1 MHFHNCFI
9 KKEEE
14 RTHFPSKLKKKR
26 KKDSLWMRKRM
37 HPCIHTCKKRWK
49 ERYHVIPLGWEEAIC
64 WRFEV
69 AGNEDKDKD
78 FTSRAG
84 NWTCTCCMFFLVTS
98 KFQLAA
104 ALHFFSHWWRRY
116 ACFWAVGRVDR
127 SPSERCFPHPIKKP
141 HCL

>member
-1 MHFHNCFI
+1 MHFH
-9 KKEEE
+9 K
-14 RTHFPSKLKKKR
+14 KKKR
-26 KKDSLWMRKRM
+26 KEPIFHQNRRKKTQFMNEKTHASM
-37 HPCIHTCKKRWK
+37 HTYIHTCKKRWK

-84 NWTCTCCMFFLVTS
+84 NWTCTCCMFFVTF

-104 ALHFFSHWWRRY
+104 ALHFFGPWWRRY
-116 ACFWAVGRVDR
+116 VCFWALGRVY
-127 SPSERCFPHPIKKP
+127 FPHPIKKP